1 MSRPDV
7 ADAEVKNR
15 GGFRNHRWATI
26 HNTVRLAADELV
38 GHHLHHPAPGS
49 RGRPRRRRRRR
60 RSVMA
65 RPRSV
70 GCSAREKDRKGIG
83 QDPAARRNR
92 VRHEAAGMAQREPA
106 AAYARTARA
115 RGTRDLEFTASTAV
129 KMDKAD
135 PAALVAVAGAAAAAE
150 RRGPSLESGSWA
162 TIGPANCTLIFWALI
177 RNFWIFEEWTGTPIL
192 KTDFKPFFFLAVGY
206 LPPQN

>member
-7 ADAEVKNR
+7 ADAEAKNR
-15 GGFRNHRWATI
+15 GGFRNHRWAGI

-49 RGRPRRRRRRR
+49 RGCPRRRCRRR

-115 RGTRDLEFTASTAV
+115 R
-129 KMDKAD
+129 D
-135 PAALVAVAGAAAAAE
+135 PGLGVHGVDCGE
-150 RRGPSLESGSWA
+150 DGQGGPSS
-162 TIGPANCTLIFWALI
+162 
-177 RNFWIFEEWTGTPIL
+177 TG
-192 KTDFKPFFFLAVGY
+192 GGGGGGGGG
-206 LPPQN
+206 